1 MDNSLSQPY
10 EVKSFEGGITDFF
23 LQAPNTFC
31 ERADNFVVNNDLKL
45 EVRWGSFL
53 WDALRNNH
61 MLDQANPRRI
71 DNFMLF
77 RDESILLAKSG
88 RDVYYPNFV
97 SGVWTKLS
105 GPTGNEV
112 YSEGS
117 YYSFS
122 TQANWNG
129 HLFTTSSAASLP
141 SKIFQDETGAMQV
154 RSVGLPPVKNPVNEN
169 DTTTLTACI
178 NLANDLRTSMLAHFA
193 DASYDNG
200 GVSANFST
208 VNPPNTGTAL
218 HFVKDK
224 SASTYL
230 ASQSGTISPAA
241 PSPLPSPASAATDQ
255 ASLYTLVVAL
265 CKASIAHIQDANTT
279 TSYGTVGTGYVHL
292 VSHSLTGNSGTN
304 ASSPSG
310 PNISVSDSTVPD
322 SLENARVRLNEIR
335 KFWEWHRLAV
345 STHAWYSVYNTTF
358 ASFFYSG
365 ITSYGTLNRY
375 GLTYPEVPSPGADGN
390 PEVAANY
397 GKFIGYVNSLKYF
410 YNGHVTNGYY
420 VSGSASPPPSPYV
433 TYFSNFEIHARSPG
447 NSLYENSAI
456 TPLDAIKCELPDAA
470 SFNDACLT
478 LFWLRA
484 LWAKHYNDAALTA
497 PSTGFTFSA
506 TNGSA
511 NITSVADLSGT
522 AITLPVGALLGSSVY
537 PYVNVPPTS
546 LVGPVGDSGGTYVT
560 ASASGTATL
569 SRVWNGPTLS
579 NRTGMYGYSRFHYAG
594 AGGGVTPSGSASAVV
609 SSDETLANYAAIGA
623 SAQEWVTLATE
634 FSTALSTHANSTVL
648 HRNSTQL
655 YQFSQYYSGAATL
668 DSLDPS
674 VGDFI
679 YAFVFKNTYKTV
691 DGVEFIEYSNPVQV
705 GASGYPINYPLG
717 HTASSDTTAFT
728 FPGAVSNSVVA
739 QYGTVITGIPA
750 VANTSKTNYELS
762 KIEVQIYRTINTGT
776 TFYLLATLPNGTTTY
791 TDVTND
797 TLSNAGE
804 KPLNTRETLYT
815 TGGVVGFDPPPRA
828 RFIHILQNTA
838 IYGAIYDGEEYF
850 PNRLLQS
857 IPGTPAA
864 TNLTFYDDLE
874 EAVTGLASSGGN
886 FIAFSLTKTY
896 RLAGGY
902 NELGQGNLSHERIS
916 DNVGCISESSIVQT
930 DTGVFYAGNDG
941 FYFTDGYSVKKISAQ
956 IDKTYQK
963 YTQTQ
968 NQRDRIQGTYDR
980 QFRRVYWTM
989 QANPTGADCGQL
1001 FVLHTGYSNESS
1013 NGVFTSWNNGV
1024 NFMPSSVT
1032 YFKNQ
1037 LVRGDY
1043 RGVVYYHSS
1052 YSKTDPA
1059 IPSDL
1064 TIEATAWNTVHL
1076 PYKYKSPALDFN
1088 TTFKGQWATRLHVSG
1103 RNVGNAAI
1111 QVSTVREIDNESAR
1125 DFSPIFY
1132 KQNIIWGDAN
1142 VTWGDPDVIW
1152 EYDKTLDEWRRFPT
1166 KSLRS
1171 QFRQV
1176 EIKPGYVVTNKYDD
1190 YPDQSFA
1197 STISQAAFVAS
1208 VAILTPAGF
1217 TSITW
1222 PLNIVGQTIA
1232 FDIDDYTTEYT
1243 ITAITN
1249 SNTRLTLAD
1258 PTNGLASL
1266 PTSMKWQ
1273 ISGYLKEQRFQLSSY
1288 DIHFGFMG
1296 QRGKAAVRGE
1306 GGGNG

>member
-169 DTTTLTACI
+169 DTSTLTACI

-193 DASYDNG
+193 DAAYDNG
-200 GVSANFST
+200 TIPAGQDIST
-208 VNPPNTGTAL
+208 APGAGFVL
-218 HFVKDK
+218 HTVKDRA
-224 SASTYL
+224 ASTYL
-230 ASQSGTISPAA
+230 QTQTGTISPPA
-241 PSPLPSPASAATDQ
+241 PSPLPTPAPAATDQ
-255 ASLYTLVVAL
+255 ASLYMLVVAL
-265 CKASIAHIQDANTT
+265 SNASKLHILDANTS
-279 TSYGTVGTGYVHL
+279 TSWIFPITGQVH
-292 VSHSLTGNSGTN
+292 SIGKSMAG
-304 ASSPSG
+304 AQSG
-310 PNISVSDSTVPD
+310 PNISVSVTTTPE
-322 SLENARVRLNEIR
+322 SLEEARLRLNEIR
-335 KFWEWHRLAV
+335 KYWEWHRLAV
-345 STHAWYSVYNTTF
+345 YTHAWVYPTPGLFTVTDFSV
-358 ASFFYSG
+358 
-365 ITSYGTLNRY
+365 LNKY
-375 GLTYPEVPSPGADGN
+375 ALTYPEVPSPLADGF
-390 PEVAANY
+390 PAVTANY
-397 GKFIGYVNSLKYF
+397 GKFIGLVNSLKYF
-410 YNGHVTNGYY
+410 YNGHTSGGYY
-420 VSGSASPPPSPYV
+420 VSASASPAPSGQ
-433 TYFSNFEIHARSPG
+433 TYFGNNVIHARNPAI
-447 NSLYENSAI
+447 SLI
-456 TPLDAIKCELPDAA
+456 DAPNRSGDGQVKCELPDAT

-478 LFWLRA
+478 LFWIRA
-484 LWAKHYNDAALTA
+484 LWYRHYTDAALTTGA
-497 PSTGFTFSA
+497 SGFTFTA
-506 TNGSA
+506 VNGSA
-511 NITSVADLSGT
+511 AITAVKDLSGSD
-522 AITLPVGALLGSSVY
+522 ITISGSFFIATSVF
-537 PYVNVPPTS
+537 S
-546 LVGPVGDSGGTYVT
+546 FVGPVGDRAGSYAT
-560 ASASGTATL
+560 ASALGTATL
-569 SRVWNGPTLS
+569 SRLWDGSSLA
-579 NRTGMYGYSRFHYAG
+579 NRQGVYSPSKFHYA
-594 AGGGVTPSGSASAVV
+594 TTSSGSGGTFLNGSPAALV
-609 SSDETLANYAAIGA
+609 SSDENLANFSAIGA
-623 SAQEWVTLATE
+623 TPQEWSELATE
-634 FSTALSTHANSTVL
+634 FQTAITAHAANEPL
-648 HRNSTQL
+648 HFLPSKMAD
-655 YQFSQYYSGAATL
+655 FSQYYSGAS
-668 DSLDPS
+668 SLDALPANM
-674 VGDFI
+674 GDFI

-691 DGVEFIEYSNPVQV
+691 DGVEFVEYSNPTQV
-705 GASGYPINYPLG
+705 GASSFPVNYPIGYTGTSTVTTTTVALPG
-717 HTASSDTTAFT
+717 GISSSVTT
-728 FPGAVSNSVVA
+728 

-1059 IPSDL
+1059 IPEDL
-1064 TIEATAWNTVHL
+1064 TVEATAWNTVHL

-1088 TTFKGQWATRLHVSG
+1088 TTFKGQWATRLHVAG

-1111 QVSTVREIDNESAR
+1111 QVSTVREIDNEAAR